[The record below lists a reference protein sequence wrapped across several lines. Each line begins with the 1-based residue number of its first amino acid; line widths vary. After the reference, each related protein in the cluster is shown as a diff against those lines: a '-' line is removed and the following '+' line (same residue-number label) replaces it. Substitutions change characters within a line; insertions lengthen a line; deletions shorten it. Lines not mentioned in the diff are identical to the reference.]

1 MRLLLL
7 PLALG
12 QSLVLGQATTSK
24 DSQETV
30 QVVTHADSN
39 PITVENVEVGGVEV
53 HEVLGVTEDG
63 KKVEESLP
71 GLGTVL
77 KVNLTPSFRNN
88 GLTQEDGLL
97 TVNSVN
103 NHLIFSDLLGSQH
116 PANRPEY
123 FTASEFTEPSV
134 DHFPRTLG
142 QTQIL
147 GRDQVLTRGGESDQQ
162 DLTLGLAP
170 SVTPQSDYLGI
181 SYPKSDYLAA
191 VEYLQPQVV
200 TKPLLACLVI
210 SR

>member
-134 DHFPRTLG
+134 DQFPR
-142 QTQIL
+142 TQIL

-181 SYPKSDYLAA
+181 SYPQSDYLTA

-200 TKPLLACLVI
+200 TKPFCLVI
-210 SR
+210 FR

>member
-1 MRLLLL
+1 M
-7 PLALG
+7 
-12 QSLVLGQATTSK
+12 
-24 DSQETV
+24 
-30 QVVTHADSN
+30 
-39 PITVENVEVGGVEV
+39 ENVEVGEVEV

-134 DHFPRTLG
+134 DQFPRTLG

-181 SYPKSDYLAA
+181 SYPQSDYLTA

-210 SR
+210 LR

>member
-24 DSQETV
+24 DSKETV

-134 DHFPRTLG
+134 DQFPR
-142 QTQIL
+142 TQIL

-181 SYPKSDYLAA
+181 SYPQSDYLTA

-210 SR
+210 LR

>member
-39 PITVENVEVGGVEV
+39 PIKVENVEVGEVEV

-88 GLTQEDGLL
+88 GLKQEDGLL

-123 FTASEFTEPSV
+123 FTASEFTEPSAPSV
-134 DHFPRTLG
+134 DHFPR
-142 QTQIL
+142 TQIL

-170 SVTPQSDYLGI
+170 NVTPQSDYLGI
-181 SYPKSDYLAA
+181 SYPQSDYLAA

-200 TKPLLACLVI
+200 TKPLLASLVI
-210 SR
+210 